1 MGWLLSL
8 IPNGSR
14 PIAAWFCAQ
23 ALSADASAGSDV
35 GKVRQ
40 VRPEG
45 RRTWQDSLPFLS
57 TIPAGS
63 FAFIGRIYLS
73 PREGATPPKGGA
85 PPGTPGTPGLRRTLP
100 RLSFFHRA
108 ALVPPSC
115 ARCADHSFARL
126 SLSAMSASAQ
136 MWFSLRPFQVP
147 RLNDSQSGRS
157 TGWIPCQVF
166 NRAFLFSI
174 CCSLFIFFSLVNH
187 KARRVTP
194 GITLSF

>member
-1 MGWLLSL
+1 
-8 IPNGSR
+8 
-14 PIAAWFCAQ
+14 
-23 ALSADASAGSDV
+23 
-35 GKVRQ
+35 
-40 VRPEG
+40 VRPDG

-63 FAFIGRIYLS
+63 FIFISRKDS
-73 PREGATPPKGGA
+73 QPKEGPTPPKGGA
-85 PPGTPGTPGLRRTLP
+85 PTRKPGKPGPRRTLP
-100 RLSFFHRA
+100 RLSSFHRV

-126 SLSAMSASAQ
+126 SLSAMSARGQ